1 MSAKR
6 SYSSMTTSSVTRFA
20 DVLCCVCGTTMQPS
34 PSNMCSDCLRGEVDL
49 AQGIGRS
56 ATIDFCRE
64 CERYQRPPWV
74 HCDLES
80 RELLSICLRKVTG
93 LSNEVKLV
101 DAGFI
106 WTEPHSRRLKVRL
119 TIQKSVAQGTVMQ
132 QNVIV
137 EFVVHAMQCD
147 DCKKTYTP
155 HTWCSVVQ
163 LRQKADHKRT
173 FYFLEQLVLK
183 HNAHEKV
190 VGIKTV
196 KDGLDFQ
203 FAHRSHSQK
212 FADFVLGLVPAK
224 TRLSKHLISHDPNN
238 NTYNYKYTIRCEVC
252 PVSRD
257 DMVYLPKNI
266 RTKLGGVPSLMLV
279 SKVTTAVH
287 LVDPLTGR
295 TTEVQGTEFWK
306 YPFEA
311 VLTRRHI
318 SEFTVL
324 NVEEEDGKV
333 WNVEIARTT
342 DFDDRVIVRSHLGR
356 ILKAGDSVDG
366 FDIRRINLSGSNDDV
381 IEADHLDV
389 VIVRKNWPSKKNKKR
404 NWVLKRLRK
413 EAAEE
418 GDKDKEDLDMEEFQ
432 RDLEINPDMRREINM
447 YRAKNASNAL
457 PPIDEDSDSE
467 PDVDLAELL
476 DDLTLNDLEEL

>member
-1 MSAKR
+1 
-6 SYSSMTTSSVTRFA
+6 
-20 DVLCCVCGTTMQPS
+20 MQPS

-49 AQGIGRS
+49 AQGICRS

-64 CERYQRPPWV
+64 CERYQRPPWI

-80 RELLSICLRKVTG
+80 RELLSICLRKITG
-93 LSNEVKLV
+93 LSNEIKLV

-119 TIQKSVAQGTVMQ
+119 TIQKAVAQGTVMQ

-137 EFVVHAMQCD
+137 EFIVHAMQCD

-183 HNAHEKV
+183 HNAHERV

-212 FADFVLGLVPAK
+212 FADFVQGLVPARTK
-224 TRLSKHLISHDPNN
+224 LSKHLISHDPNN
-238 NTYNYKYTIRCEVC
+238 NTYNYKYSIHCEIC
-252 PVSRD
+252 PLCKD

-266 RTKLGGVPSLMLV
+266 RTKLGGLPSLMLV
-279 SKVTTAVH
+279 SKMTTAVH
-287 LVDPLTGR
+287 LVDPITGR
-295 TTEVQGTEFWK
+295 TSEVQGTEYWK
-306 YPFEA
+306 YPFTT
-311 VLTRRHI
+311 VLSRKHL

-324 NVEEEDGKV
+324 NVERENGKI
-333 WNVEIARTT
+333 WDVEIARTQ
-342 DFDDRVIVRSHLGR
+342 DLGVNDERVIVRSHLGHL
-356 ILKAGDSVDG
+356 LKPGDSCQCYDM
-366 FDIRRINLSGSNDDV
+366 RRINLSGSHDEV
-381 IEADHLDV
+381 VEADHLDV
-389 VIVRKNWPSKKNKKR
+389 VIVKKDWPTKKNKKR

-413 EAAEE
+413 EKEE
-418 GDKDKEDLDMEEFQ
+418 GAETENDRDMEDFQ
-432 RDLEINPDMRREINM
+432 RDLETDPEMRRDINM
-447 YRAKNASNAL
+447 YRAKNVSAL
-457 PPIDEDSDSE
+457 PAIDEDAGSE

-476 DDLTLNDLEEL
+476 DDMTLHEHEEF

>member
-1 MSAKR
+1 
-6 SYSSMTTSSVTRFA
+6 
-20 DVLCCVCGTTMQPS
+20 MQPS

-49 AQGIGRS
+49 AQGISRS

-74 HCDLES
+74 HCELES

-137 EFVVHAMQCD
+137 EFIVHAMQCD

-173 FYFLEQLVLK
+173 FYFLEQLILK
-183 HNAHEKV
+183 HGAHEKV

-203 FAHRSHSQK
+203 FAHRSHAQK
-212 FADFVLGLVPAK
+212 FADFVQGLVPARTK
-224 TRLSKHLISHDPNN
+224 LSKHLISHDPNN
-238 NTYNYKYTIRCEVC
+238 NTYNYKYSINCEIC
-252 PVSRD
+252 PLSRD
-257 DMVYLPKNI
+257 DMVHLPRNV
-266 RTKLGGVPSLMLV
+266 RTKLGGMPSLMLV

-287 LVDPLTGR
+287 LVDPLTAR
-295 TTEVQGTEFWK
+295 TTEIQGTEFWK
-306 YPFEA
+306 YPFPA
-311 VLTRRHI
+311 VLHRKNL
-318 SEFTVL
+318 SEFVVL
-324 NVEEEDGKV
+324 D
-333 WNVEIARTT
+333 VEIDQGKMYSVEMARAE
-342 DFDDRVIVRSHLGR
+342 DLGVNDERVTVRSHLGH
-356 ILKAGDSVDG
+356 ILKPGDHCEGYDM
-366 FDIRRINLSGSNDDV
+366 RRVNLSGSNDEV
-381 IEADHLDV
+381 VESDHVDV
-389 VIVRKNWPSKKNKKR
+389 VIARKIWPSKKTKKR
-404 NWVLKRLRK
+404 NWTLKRLK
-413 EAAEE
+413 AEKQQ
-418 GDKDKEDLDMEEFQ
+418 DVDTDKEDADMEEFK
-432 RDLEINPDMRREINM
+432 RDLEMNPEMRREINL
-447 YRAKNASNAL
+447 YKAKNAFNNTGLAA
-457 PPIDEDSDSE
+457 IDEDATSE
-467 PDVDLAELL
+467 PDIDLAELL
-476 DDLTLNDLEEL
+476 NDMNLNELEEI

>member
-1 MSAKR
+1 
-6 SYSSMTTSSVTRFA
+6 
-20 DVLCCVCGTTMQPS
+20 MQPT
-34 PSNMCSDCLRGEVDL
+34 PSNMCADCLRGEVDL
-49 AQGIGRS
+49 GQGICRS

-64 CERYQRPPWV
+64 CERYSRPPWI

-93 LSNEVKLV
+93 LSNDLKLV

-119 TIQKSVAQGTVMQ
+119 TIQKAVAQGTLMQ

-173 FYFLEQLVLK
+173 FYFLEQLILK

-212 FADFVLGLVPAK
+212 FADFVQGLFPAK

-238 NTYNYKYTIRCEVC
+238 NTYNYKYSINCELC
-252 PVSRD
+252 PLSRD
-257 DMVYLPKNI
+257 DMVHLP
-266 RTKLGGVPSLMLV
+266 RGLRSKLGGLPSLMLV
-279 SKVTTAVH
+279 SKMTTAIH
-287 LVDPLTGR
+287 LVDPVTGR
-295 TTEVQGTEFWK
+295 TCEVNGTEYWK
-306 YPFEA
+306 YPFES
-311 VLTRRHI
+311 VLTRRHV

-324 NVEEEDGKV
+324 DVEPDNGKI
-333 WNVEIARTT
+333 WNVEIARSS
-342 DFDDRVIVRSHLGR
+342 DYNERVVVRSHVGHV
-356 ILKAGDSVDG
+356 LKAGDSVDCY
-366 FDIRRINLSGSNDDV
+366 DMRRINLSGSNDEV
-381 IEADHLDV
+381 IEADHFDA
-389 VIVRKNWPSKKNKKR
+389 VIIRKNWPSKKNKKR
-404 NWVLKRLRK
+404 NWVLKRLK
-413 EAAEE
+413 KEE
-418 GDKDKEDLDMEEFQ
+418 GEDGEKATSSGDADMEEFQ
-432 RDLEINPDMRREINM
+432 RDLELNPDMRREINL
-447 YRAKNASNAL
+447 YKAKHLNSAL
-457 PPIDEDSDSE
+457 PPIDEDGSDSE

-476 DDLTLNDLEEL
+476 DQLTLNELEEI

>member
-1 MSAKR
+1 
-6 SYSSMTTSSVTRFA
+6 
-20 DVLCCVCGTTMQPS
+20 
-34 PSNMCSDCLRGEVDL
+34 MCSDCLRGEVDL
-49 AQGIGRS
+49 AQGICRS
-56 ATIDFCRE
+56 TTIDFCRE
-64 CERYQRPPWV
+64 CERYQRPPWI

-80 RELLSICLRKVTG
+80 RELLSICLRKITG
-93 LSNEVKLV
+93 LSNEIKLV

-119 TIQKSVAQGTVMQ
+119 TIQKAVAQGTVMQ

-137 EFVVHAMQCD
+137 EVIVHAMQCD

-183 HNAHEKV
+183 HNAHERV

-212 FADFVLGLVPAK
+212 FADFVQGLVPARTK
-224 TRLSKHLISHDPNN
+224 LSKHLISHDPNN
-238 NTYNYKYTIRCEVC
+238 NTYNYKYSIHCEIC
-252 PVSRD
+252 PICKD

-266 RTKLGGVPSLMLV
+266 RKKLGGLPSLMLV
-279 SKVTTAVH
+279 SKMTTAVH
-287 LVDPLTGR
+287 LVDPITGR
-295 TTEVQGTEFWK
+295 TSEVQGTEYWK
-306 YPFEA
+306 YPFTT
-311 VLTRRHI
+311 VLSRKHL

-324 NVEEEDGKV
+324 NVEPENGKI
-333 WNVEIARTT
+333 WNVEIARTQ
-342 DFDDRVIVRSHLGR
+342 DLGVNDERVIVRSHLGR
-356 ILKAGDSVDG
+356 SLKPGDSCQCYDM
-366 FDIRRINLSGSNDDV
+366 RRINLSGAHDEEV
-381 IEADHLDV
+381 EVDHLDV
-389 VIVRKNWPSKKNKKR
+389 VIVKKEWPTKKNKKR

-413 EAAEE
+413 EKEE
-418 GDKDKEDLDMEEFQ
+418 GADTENDRDMEDFQ
-432 RDLEINPDMRREINM
+432 RDLETDPEMRRDINM
-447 YRAKNASNAL
+447 YRAKNVCAL
-457 PPIDEDSDSE
+457 PAIDEDAGSE

-476 DDLTLNDLEEL
+476 DDMTLHELEEF